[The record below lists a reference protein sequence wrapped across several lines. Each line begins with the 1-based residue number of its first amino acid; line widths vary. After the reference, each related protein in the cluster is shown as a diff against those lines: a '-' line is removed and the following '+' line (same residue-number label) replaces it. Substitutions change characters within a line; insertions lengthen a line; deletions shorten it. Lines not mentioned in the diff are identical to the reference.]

1 MKDGKRER
9 MNPAS
14 LWVLLGG
21 IAIVTSLAT
30 ANAKAPKV
38 PNMFVTSDRCVS
50 CHNGL
55 ITPSGQNVSIGA
67 NWQSSMMA
75 HSSRDP
81 YWQAAVRREC
91 LEHPESSQ
99 AIQDECSACHMP
111 MARYQA
117 KTAGGKGQVFV
128 NLPFL
133 PVATPLHQLSVDG
146 VSCAICHQI
155 QPDKLGTHESFTAGF
170 VVDTQKPLGQRDSY
184 GPYEVDAGRTHV
196 MQSSALL
203 VPQEGLHVQDSALC
217 GSCHTLF
224 THTRAPG
231 GEIIGELPEQVPY
244 LEWQHSAYNDKEHC
258 QSCHMPQLAEPMHIT
273 SVLGQDREP
282 FSRHVFRGGNFLI
295 PKVFN
300 RHRVELGV
308 AAQPQDLENAS
319 TQTLQNLAENT
330 ARLAIEQAEI
340 LNDTL
345 TVDMKITQLAGHKL
359 PTAYPS
365 RRVWL
370 HTTVSDRN
378 GQIVFESGKF
388 QSDGSIAGNDNDA
401 DPTRFEPHYTK
412 IQTSDQVQIYEAIM
426 VDADDNVTTGLLR
439 ALRFVKD
446 NRILPEGFDKTTA
459 DDDIA
464 VRGRAMEDSDFV
476 AGTDAI
482 QYAVSI
488 EDIALP
494 VTVKAQLWYQPIGFR
509 WAQNLK
515 QQQAEEIERF
525 IGYYDDVAAESGT
538 ILAEVSQI
546 VDSQ

>member
-21 IAIVTSLAT
+21 IVIVTSLES

-38 PNMFVTSDRCVS
+38 PEMFVTSDRCLA

-55 ITPSGQNVSIGA
+55 IAPSGQNVSIGA

-91 LEHPESSQ
+91 LEHPESSE

-128 NLPFL
+128 NFPFL

-146 VSCAICHQI
+146 VSCTICHQI
-155 QPDKLGTHESFTAGF
+155 RPDKLGTRESFVAGF
-170 VVDTQKPLGQRDSY
+170 VVDAVTPLGEREVY
-184 GPYEVDAGRTHV
+184 GPYEVDAGRTRV
-196 MQSSALL
+196 MQSSAL
-203 VPQEGLHVQDSALC
+203 VAPHEGLHLQDSALC

-244 LEWQHSAYNDKEHC
+244 LEWQHSAYNDKRHC
-258 QSCHMPQLAEPMHIT
+258 QSCHMPQLAEPMHIS

-295 PKVFN
+295 PRIFN

-319 TQTLQNLAENT
+319 TQTLQNLADNT
-330 ARLAIEQAEI
+330 AKLTIERGDISGGQ
-340 LNDTL
+340 LLLD
-345 TVDMKITQLAGHKL
+345 VKITQLAGHKL

-370 HTTVSDRN
+370 HVTLSDRN
-378 GQIVFESGKF
+378 GQVIFESGKF
-388 QSDGSIAGNDNDA
+388 QPNGAIAGNDNDA
-401 DPTRFEPHYTK
+401 DPTRFETHYTQ
-412 IQTSDQVQIYEAIM
+412 IETPDQVQIYEAIM
-426 VDADDNVTTGLLR
+426 VDIDDNVTTGLLR
-439 ALRFVKD
+439 AIRYVKD

-459 DDDIA
+459 DEDVA
-464 VRGRAMEDSDFV
+464 VHGQATEDADFAAGRDTIRYAMSLGAAE
-476 AGTDAI
+476 
-482 QYAVSI
+482 
-488 EDIALP
+488 LP
-494 VTVKAQLWYQPIGFR
+494 LSVKVELWYQPIGYR

-515 QQQAEEIERF
+515 EQQAEEIDRF
-525 IGYYDDVAAESGT
+525 IEYYGDMALGSGT
-538 ILAEVSQI
+538 IVAEVSRI
-546 VDSQ
+546 VDGR

>member
-21 IAIVTSLAT
+21 IVIVTSLST
-30 ANAKAPKV
+30 TRAKTPKV
-38 PNMFVTSDRCVS
+38 PDMFVTSDRCLA

-55 ITPSGQNVSIGA
+55 ITSAGQNVSIGA

-91 LEHPESSQ
+91 LEHPESST

-117 KTAGGKGQVFV
+117 RTAGGKGQVFF

-133 PVATPLHQLSVDG
+133 PVTTSLHQLSVDG
-146 VSCAICHQI
+146 VSCTMCHQI
-155 QPDKLGTHESFTAGF
+155 QPDKLGTRESFTAGF
-170 VVDTQKPLGQRDSY
+170 VVDAQKPLGEREVY
-184 GPYEVDAGRTHV
+184 GPYEIDPGRTRV

-203 VPQEGLHVQDSALC
+203 APHQKLHVQDSALC

-244 LEWQHSAYNDKEHC
+244 LEWQHSAYNDKKHC
-258 QSCHMPQLAEPMHIT
+258 QSCHMPQLAGPMHIS

-295 PKVFN
+295 PKIFN
-300 RHRVELGV
+300 LHRVELGV
-308 AAQPQDLENAS
+308 AALPQDLENAS
-319 TQTLQNLAENT
+319 TQTLQNLADNT
-330 ARLAIEQAEI
+330 TKLKIVRSDIANGQL
-340 LNDTL
+340 LLD
-345 TVDMKITQLAGHKL
+345 VKITQLAGHKL

-370 HTTVSDRN
+370 HMALSDRN
-378 GQIVFESGKF
+378 GQIVFESGQF
-388 QSDGSIAGNDNDA
+388 QTNGAIAGNDNDA
-401 DPTRFEPHYTK
+401 DPTRFEPHYTQ
-412 IQTSDQVQIYEAIM
+412 IETPNQVQIYEAIM
-426 VDADDNVTTGLLR
+426 ADVDDNVTTGLLR
-439 ALRFVKD
+439 AIRFVKD
-446 NRILPEGFDKTTA
+446 NRILPEGFDKATA
-459 DDDIA
+459 DEDIA
-464 VRGRAMEDSDFV
+464 VHGRALEDADFMAGSDTVHYAMPLGMAQLPLSV
-476 AGTDAI
+476 A
-482 QYAVSI
+482 I
-488 EDIALP
+488 E
-494 VTVKAQLWYQPIGFR
+494 LWYQPIGFR
-509 WAQNLK
+509 WAQNLRE
-515 QQQAEEIERF
+515 QQAEEIERF
-525 IGYYDDVAAESGT
+525 VEYYGDMAAESGT
-538 ILAEVSQI
+538 ILAEVSRLIDGQ
-546 VDSQ
+546 

>member
-30 ANAKAPKV
+30 ADAKTPKV
-38 PNMFVTSDRCVS
+38 PDMFVASDRCLS

-55 ITPSGQNVSIGA
+55 ITPSGQNVSIGT

-81 YWQAAVRREC
+81 YWQASVRRES

-133 PVATPLHQLSVDG
+133 PVATPLHQLAVDG

-155 QPDKLGTHESFTAGF
+155 QPEKLGTHESFTAGF
-170 VVDTQKPLGQRDSY
+170 VVDTEKPLGQRESY
-184 GPYEVDAGRTHV
+184 GPYEVDAGRTRV

-203 VPQEGLHVQDSALC
+203 VPQEGLHIQDSALC

-345 TVDMKITQLAGHKL
+345 LVDMRITQLAGHKL

-388 QSDGSIAGNDNDA
+388 QADGSIAGNDNDA

-412 IQTSDQVQIYEAIM
+412 IQTPDQVQIYEAIM
-426 VDADDNVTTGLLR
+426 VDAEDKVTTGLLR
-439 ALRFVKD
+439 ALRFIKD

-464 VRGRAMEDSDFV
+464 VRGGALEDSDFV
-476 AGTDAI
+476 AGTDTI
-482 QYAVSI
+482 QYAVSVK
-488 EDIALP
+488 ETALP

-515 QQQAEEIERF
+515 EQQAEEIERF
-525 IGYYDDVAAESGT
+525 IGYYDDMAAESGT
-538 ILAEVSQI
+538 ILAEASQI
-546 VDSQ
+546 VEGQ